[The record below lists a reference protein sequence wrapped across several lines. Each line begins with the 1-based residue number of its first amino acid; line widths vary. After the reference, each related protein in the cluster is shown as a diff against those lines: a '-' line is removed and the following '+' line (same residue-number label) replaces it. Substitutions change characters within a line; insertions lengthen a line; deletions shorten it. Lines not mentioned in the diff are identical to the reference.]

1 MTVKEYLRQVFKLD
15 KQINSKIEMLSELNS
30 LATKC
35 TQVLTGMPHNPSG
48 SKHSME
54 DTIIKIITLQ
64 EEINKDIDTLVDL
77 KTEIMHV
84 ISSVPDSDCRVL
96 LEKRYLSF
104 KTWEDIAEDMNY
116 GLRYIHILHKKALA
130 MAESFIGE
138 DIQTA

>member
-15 KQINSKIEMLSELNS
+15 KQINSKIEMLRDLNS

-54 DTIIKIITLQ
+54 DTIVKIIALQ
-64 EEINKDIDTLVDL
+64 EEINKDVDALVDL

-84 ISSVPDSDCRVL
+84 IDSVPDSDCRVL

-104 KTWEDIAEDMNY
+104 KTWEDIAADMNF
-116 GLRYIHILHKKALA
+116 GTRYVHILHKKALVA
-130 MAESFIGE
+130 VTPFIKKE
-138 DIQTA
+138 NE